1 MNYTAKYPTM
11 DTNIETG
18 VFVLLKVKSLIILP
32 IMTILSTLVNTLC
45 WKILS
50 RKKQKNNVG
59 TIHLKFLIAIDLIS
73 IVTYLP
79 QIFFSEESCLQT
91 SYAWAFYKAHIRSS
105 VAYATKWLQIY
116 TLMSLTADRFTAVYF
131 AQWYRTSN
139 KFTKV
144 RLSIAVVFI
153 IISITP
159 ALILGS
165 IEKVNEGYI
174 ATSVFRSSKIPN
186 TKIYRIYCLACM
198 VLIPMI
204 SIISLSILIAHKLIR
219 GSPALQQNKD
229 YIRNAVSILIINVI
243 YITLTVIYGAV
254 LFNNTTTGKCYSNTV
269 HEMVLLTCESLLLVW
284 SIINVVVFLAI
295 CREYKQETIIFL
307 KRVGLMNQSSE
318 NQDLVE

>member
-1 MNYTAKYPTM
+1 M
-11 DTNIETG
+11 DNNIENG

-45 WKILS
+45 WKILA
-50 RKKQKNNVG
+50 RKNQKNNVG

-79 QIFFSEESCLQT
+79 QIFFSESSCVQT

-116 TLMSLTADRFTAVYF
+116 TLMSLTVDRFTAVYC

-139 KFTKV
+139 KFIKV
-144 RLSIAVVFI
+144 RLSLAVVFI

-159 ALILGS
+159 AVILGS
-165 IEKVNEGYI
+165 IEKVDEGYI
-174 ATSVFRSSKIPN
+174 ATSVFRSSYMPN

-198 VLIPMI
+198 VLIPMT
-204 SIISLSILIAHKLIR
+204 SIITLSILIAHKLII

-243 YITLTVIYGAV
+243 YITLTLIYGAV
-254 LFNNTTTGKCYSNTV
+254 LFNNSTTGKCYSNTV

-307 KRVGLMNQSSE
+307 KRVGLMKQSSE